1 MPFKMR
7 KVLNVTY
14 LLGTRRVLSIA
25 CSHFFGEECTDK
37 MGDFL
42 QQNTNNVAAKDQHI
56 SYCVRSTSGFTLFEL
71 LTIVAILGILSAISG
86 AFLIG
91 SRKTAYEITIKHDLQ
106 IFARVQEG
114 YFAEH
119 DTFVGSNGQSIR
131 SDGVDSD
138 FELEGFSPSKGVCI
152 TITSG
157 DPGNPFDPG
166 NPYIA
171 EGKHNAVDSVFE
183 YNFLTKT
190 TTKK

>member
-1 MPFKMR
+1 M
-7 KVLNVTY
+7 LVTI
-14 LLGTRRVLSIA
+14 LV
-25 CSHFFGEECTDK
+25 GEENTDK
-37 MGDFL
+37 MGDIL
-42 QQNTNNVAAKDQHI
+42 QQNTNNMAAKDHGV
-56 SYCVRSTSGFTLFEL
+56 SYCARSTSGFTLIQL
-71 LTIVAILGILSAISG
+71 LTIVAILGILSAIVAG
-86 AFLIG
+86 FLIG

-106 IFARVQEG
+106 VFARVQEA

-119 DTFVGSNGQSIR
+119 NTFVGSNGQSIR

-183 YNFLTKT
+183 YNFVTKI